1 MEPLM
6 AQRDPSTCARD
17 DEHWTDINAFASNV
31 PLSLARDSASRF
43 ELLLR

>member
-1 MEPLM
+1 MTSNG
-6 AQRDPSTCARD
+6 A
-17 DEHWTDINAFASNV
+17 DINAFASNV